1 MCITPASSFAQTA
14 GGDSGPI
21 PLIENL
27 CKFSILGLPSL
38 LPGFF
43 YDFTN
48 LSPRDEAGTLEYVF
62 AGHLDRCGT
71 DRVCPHCL
79 AVMHVKSK
87 KPMLLRHVPVGGWHS
102 FIQVEVVQFE
112 CTRC

>member
-14 GGDSGPI
+14 GGGSSSI
-21 PLIENL
+21 PLVEDPS
-27 CKFSILGLPSL
+27 KFSMLGLPAL

-43 YDFTN
+43 HDFTK

-71 DRVCPHCL
+71 DRICPHCHAL
-79 AVMHVKSK
+79 MHVKSK
-87 KPMLLRHVPVGGWHS
+87 KPMLLR
-102 FIQVEVVQFE
+102 Q
-112 CTRC
+112 